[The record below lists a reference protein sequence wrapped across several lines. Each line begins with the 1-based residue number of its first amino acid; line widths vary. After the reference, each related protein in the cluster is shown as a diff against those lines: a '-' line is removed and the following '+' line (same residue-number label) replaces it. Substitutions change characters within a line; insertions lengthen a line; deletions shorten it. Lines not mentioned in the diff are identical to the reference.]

1 VRDAL
6 HRLRDERL
14 VEMAPQR
21 FTRVAPL
28 ELRDVRQVIPIL
40 AAVHGLATELAVPRI
55 DRAAVQEMRVHND
68 AFMAALVA
76 SDGRAA
82 YAADERFHAV
92 LVDGCGNPEIG
103 RVLARLLPRLHRVEH
118 LGEGGLPG
126 RRSVAQHQAM
136 VTRAEA
142 GDAAGAG
149 SAARANWMTLGT
161 VLERSFG

>member
-1 VRDAL
+1 
-6 HRLRDERL
+6 
-14 VEMAPQR
+14 
-21 FTRVAPL
+21 
-28 ELRDVRQVIPIL
+28 
-40 AAVHGLATELAVPRI
+40 
-55 DRAAVQEMRVHND
+55 VQ
-68 AFMAALVA
+68 
-76 SDGRAA
+76 
-82 YAADERFHAV
+82 
-92 LVDGCGNPEIG
+92 
-103 RVLARLLPRLHRVEH
+103 AREH